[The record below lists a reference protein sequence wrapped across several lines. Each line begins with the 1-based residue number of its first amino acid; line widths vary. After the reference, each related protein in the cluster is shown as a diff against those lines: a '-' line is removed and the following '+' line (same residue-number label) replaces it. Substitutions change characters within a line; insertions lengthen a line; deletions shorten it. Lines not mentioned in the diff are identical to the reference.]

1 MSKKQAPLQPSLVG
15 EEQKGCVLLFR
26 LCSLSPQ
33 YLCRLFLLSHHPHS
47 VSRTIPLFGVGVG
60 GCNGD
65 VVVRNNPSG
74 KVDAPVKVVL
84 LDHQRM
90 AWVAPGEIHGGEWYP
105 AH

>member
-15 EEQKGCVLLFR
+15 EAQKGCVLLFR
-26 LCSLSPQ
+26 LCSLSV
-33 YLCRLFLLSHHPHS
+33 S
-47 VSRTIPLFGVGVG
+47 VLAFPSQPPPPLWVSGTIPLFGVGVG
-60 GCNGD
+60 GCDGD

-90 AWVAPGEIHGGEWYP
+90 AWVAPGEIHAGEWYP
-105 AH
+105 AN